1 MVYYPYLYFCIG
13 PPGRR
18 VLLYYCIFVLLY
30 LFLYFVLSN
39 PLDTFKWSV
48 PLSISRGK
56 KFRHLIT
63 VHDQIQIQE
72 SSSIQKDEQKVYGIH
87 DPANYDFDLNMW
99 SSTKADDLRSSLKR
113 LNKVELS
120 KSSKEILEAILF
132 ASGSPVLEED
142 LKDKMIHKKEF
153 KKEIESL
160 RDFYQN
166 RGINLIKAGNKW
178 SFRTAESIKDDLT
191 IFKTQ
196 KRKLSRAAIETL
208 SIIAYQQPITRS
220 EIENIRGV
228 QMGRGSIDHL
238 VEIGWIKP
246 SGRKN
251 IPGKPALWVTTELFM
266 EHFGIE
272 NISDLPSKEELKASG
287 FLEKRSAIATITDI
301 AGKNEF
307 LEDKE
312 VEDEETLEDFISEE
326 SAK

>member
-1 MVYYPYLYFCIG
+1 M
-13 PPGRR
+13 
-18 VLLYYCIFVLLY
+18 
-30 LFLYFVLSN
+30 
-39 PLDTFKWSV
+39 
-48 PLSISRGK
+48 
-56 KFRHLIT
+56 
-63 VHDQIQIQE
+63 
-72 SSSIQKDEQKVYGIH
+72 
-87 DPANYDFDLNMW
+87 
-99 SSTKADDLRSSLKR
+99 STNRD
-113 LNKVELS
+113 S
-120 KSSKEILEAILF
+120 KILEAILF
-132 ASGSPVLEED
+132 ASGSPVLEDD
-142 LKDKMIHKKEF
+142 LKDKMINKIEF

-160 RDFYQN
+160 REFYQN
-166 RGINLIKAGNKW
+166 RGINLIKTGNKW

-238 VEIGWIKP
+238 MEIGWIKP

-307 LEDKE
+307 QEDKE
-312 VEDEETLEDFISEE
+312 VDDEETLEDFIPEE
-326 SAK
+326 SAT

>member
-1 MVYYPYLYFCIG
+1 M
-13 PPGRR
+13 
-18 VLLYYCIFVLLY
+18 
-30 LFLYFVLSN
+30 
-39 PLDTFKWSV
+39 
-48 PLSISRGK
+48 
-56 KFRHLIT
+56 
-63 VHDQIQIQE
+63 
-72 SSSIQKDEQKVYGIH
+72 
-87 DPANYDFDLNMW
+87 
-99 SSTKADDLRSSLKR
+99 STNRD
-113 LNKVELS
+113 S
-120 KSSKEILEAILF
+120 KILEAILF

-142 LKDKMIHKKEF
+142 LKDKMINKNEF

-160 RDFYQN
+160 REFYQN
-166 RGINLIKAGNKW
+166 RGINLIKTGNKW

-238 VEIGWIKP
+238 MEIGWIKP

-307 LEDKE
+307 QEDKE
-312 VEDEETLEDFISEE
+312 VDDEETLEDFIPEE
-326 SAK
+326 SAT

>member
-1 MVYYPYLYFCIG
+1 M
-13 PPGRR
+13 
-18 VLLYYCIFVLLY
+18 
-30 LFLYFVLSN
+30 
-39 PLDTFKWSV
+39 
-48 PLSISRGK
+48 
-56 KFRHLIT
+56 
-63 VHDQIQIQE
+63 
-72 SSSIQKDEQKVYGIH
+72 
-87 DPANYDFDLNMW
+87 
-99 SSTKADDLRSSLKR
+99 STNRD
-113 LNKVELS
+113 S
-120 KSSKEILEAILF
+120 KILEAILF

-142 LKDKMIHKKEF
+142 LKDKMINKKEF

-160 RDFYQN
+160 REFYQN
-166 RGINLIKAGNKW
+166 RGINLIKTGNKW

-238 VEIGWIKP
+238 MEIGWIKP

-312 VEDEETLEDFISEE
+312 VDDEETLEDFIPEE
-326 SAK
+326 NAT

>member
-1 MVYYPYLYFCIG
+1 MTTN
-13 PPGRR
+13 R
-18 VLLYYCIFVLLY
+18 
-30 LFLYFVLSN
+30 
-39 PLDTFKWSV
+39 D
-48 PLSISRGK
+48 
-56 KFRHLIT
+56 
-63 VHDQIQIQE
+63 
-72 SSSIQKDEQKVYGIH
+72 
-87 DPANYDFDLNMW
+87 
-99 SSTKADDLRSSLKR
+99 
-113 LNKVELS
+113 S
-120 KSSKEILEAILF
+120 KILEAILF

-142 LKDKMIHKKEF
+142 LKDKMINKNEF

-160 RDFYQN
+160 KEFYQN
-166 RGINLIKAGNKW
+166 RGINLIKTGNKW

-238 VEIGWIKP
+238 MEIGWIKP

-272 NISDLPSKEELKASG
+272 NISDLPSKDELKASG

-312 VEDEETLEDFISEE
+312 VDDEETLEDFIPEE